1 MLLIWSLWMTFHS
14 MGQVIFLNSIR
25 LLTAFV
31 AFLSHIIYCTFTAEY
46 LRKKGYFVISKE
58 KPMGLT
64 DSWNKGYEFAV
75 SMVRLTIHRFTFFMN
90 RRVNCHPFSYF
101 KYRVMVTSFLPTM
114 MSLSL
119 MVRLNQLEMIFK
131 MKFLLFP

>member
-1 MLLIWSLWMTFHS
+1 
-14 MGQVIFLNSIR
+14 
-25 LLTAFV
+25 
-31 AFLSHIIYCTFTAEY
+31 
-46 LRKKGYFVISKE
+46 VISKE

-75 SMVRLTIHRFTFFMN
+75 TMVRSTINRVTFLMYG
-90 RRVNCHPFSYF
+90 RGNCPSYF

-119 MVRLNQLEMIFK
+119 TVRLNQLEMIFK